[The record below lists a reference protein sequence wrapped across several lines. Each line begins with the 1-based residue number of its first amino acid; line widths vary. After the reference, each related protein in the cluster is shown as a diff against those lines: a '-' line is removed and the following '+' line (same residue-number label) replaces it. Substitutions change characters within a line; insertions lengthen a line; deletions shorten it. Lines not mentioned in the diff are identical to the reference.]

1 MSKESNTTEPGIGP
15 RTLDATTVPDAPALP
30 RDTTPGAAFGNDVTT
45 IDVDGSSSTDA
56 GPVARYRTDPG
67 LPESPET
74 ALLRNVRIEKK
85 RGVVGFRDGLAD
97 ARAGSR
103 AKAERD
109 AALER
114 LVVAEPADRLRSP
127 EVTVPMRGRPS
138 EPAAVRRLVLVA
150 LAVVLGG
157 VVVLVLL
164 RAYLSSSGDDRPPQ
178 AMSAA
183 AAPTEPP
190 TAAPSV
196 SPVPSAPSVSPV
208 PSAPSVLVPAPPR
221 APSSAAAASAA
232 PSAPAAPSKPHPG
245 RSAEPHDPHPLPK
258 PSSTAS
264 DLTEGT

>member
-15 RTLDATTVPDAPALP
+15 RTLDATTVPEAPALP

-97 ARAGSR
+97 VRAGSR

-114 LVVAEPADRLRSP
+114 LVVGEPAIGVRSP

-138 EPAAVRRLVLVA
+138 EPAAIRRLVLVG
-150 LAVVLGG
+150 LAVVLAG

-164 RAYLSSSGDDRPPQ
+164 RAYLSGSGDARPSQ
-178 AMSAA
+178 AASST
-183 AAPTEPP
+183 AAPTDPP

-196 SPVPSAPSVSPV
+196 SAVPFAPSASVS
-208 PSAPSVLVPAPPR
+208 APPR
-221 APSSAAAASAA
+221 VPPSAAAASAA
-232 PSAPAAPSKPHPG
+232 PSTPSAPSRPHPG
-245 RSAEPHDPHPLPK
+245 RSAEPRDPHPTPK
-258 PSSTAS
+258 PTSTAS

>member
-1 MSKESNTTEPGIGP
+1 MSKESNTTDPGIGP
-15 RTLDATTVPDAPALP
+15 RSPEATTVPDAPGLG
-30 RDTTPGAAFGNDVTT
+30 RDTTPGTAFGNDVTT
-45 IDVDGSSSTDA
+45 IGVDDSTGMDA

-178 AMSAA
+178 AASST
-183 AAPTEPP
+183 AAPTDPP

-196 SPVPSAPSVSPV
+196 SAVPFAPSASVS
-208 PSAPSVLVPAPPR
+208 APPR
-221 APSSAAAASAA
+221 VPPSAAAASAA
-232 PSAPAAPSKPHPG
+232 LSAPAAPSKPHPG